1 MPSLGFRRGRIPR
14 KRMEVKAKPTQ
25 QLRVR

>member
-1 MPSLGFRRGRIPR
+1 MPSLGFRRGRMPR
-14 KRMEVKAKPTQ
+14 KRTEVKANLTH